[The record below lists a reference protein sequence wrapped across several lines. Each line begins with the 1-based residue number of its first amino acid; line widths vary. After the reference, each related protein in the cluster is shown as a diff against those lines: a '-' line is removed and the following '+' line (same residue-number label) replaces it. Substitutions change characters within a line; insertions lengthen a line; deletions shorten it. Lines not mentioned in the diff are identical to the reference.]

1 MDKLTRTVTIMIA
14 FVIAVCAV
22 LLAFFLT
29 RSNDQKVESSS
40 SVDTD
45 EKATLVSPSIEHV
58 QSMTITNQY
67 GTYTIVPFGD
77 MHGDADTYYTIEGM
91 DINQLDVYS
100 IQNIVKYGCNPVSTS
115 NIGNVENLSEYG
127 LDKPAATVS
136 VTYEDGEVY
145 DYYIG
150 NAVNGKNNK
159 YYMCAKDSSNVYVIM
174 IESDMLGTT
183 DNLLNKTIF
192 SISQYEYVNKN
203 DYNAA
208 ENGFSR
214 ITVMNPNLTQAFV
227 YEKVSGKTYRLPDY
241 ETIKPNDTT
250 LDNIKSSLESL
261 NADEVVAASANQEQ
275 LEQYGLKEPASYISF
290 VVNEQSYQLL
300 IGNKTDDD
308 NMYYVKKADSDIIYK
323 INSDKISVFT
333 DATLFSLTNPTIYAT
348 DETDFSS
355 FEIDYK
361 GQTSNI
367 SLEREEDEYKST
379 ENKTYYQYHPVLNG
393 AQMDAQEYE
402 SFLSSIQNTALEQA
416 TNLTAK
422 GEPVLKITIKHF
434 DTDRIDTIS
443 FYETDG
449 NILVVTGDIVRGM
462 IGTSS
467 FETLIESMPI

>member
-1 MDKLTRTVTIMIA
+1 MIA
-14 FVIAVCAV
+14 IVIAVSAV

-300 IGNKTDDD
+300 IICI
-308 NMYYVKKADSDIIYK
+308 M
-323 INSDKISVFT
+323 
-333 DATLFSLTNPTIYAT
+333 
-348 DETDFSS
+348 
-355 FEIDYK
+355 
-361 GQTSNI
+361 
-367 SLEREEDEYKST
+367 
-379 ENKTYYQYHPVLNG
+379 
-393 AQMDAQEYE
+393 
-402 SFLSSIQNTALEQA
+402 
-416 TNLTAK
+416 
-422 GEPVLKITIKHF
+422 
-434 DTDRIDTIS
+434 
-443 FYETDG
+443 
-449 NILVVTGDIVRGM
+449 
-462 IGTSS
+462 
-467 FETLIESMPI
+467 

>member
-1 MDKLTRTVTIMIA
+1 M
-14 FVIAVCAV
+14 
-22 LLAFFLT
+22 
-29 RSNDQKVESSS
+29 
-40 SVDTD
+40 
-45 EKATLVSPSIEHV
+45 
-58 QSMTITNQY
+58 
-67 GTYTIVPFGD
+67 
-77 MHGDADTYYTIEGM
+77 
-91 DINQLDVYS
+91 
-100 IQNIVKYGCNPVSTS
+100 
-115 NIGNVENLSEYG
+115 
-127 LDKPAATVS
+127 
-136 VTYEDGEVY
+136 
-145 DYYIG
+145 
-150 NAVNGKNNK
+150 
-159 YYMCAKDSSNVYVIM
+159 
-174 IESDMLGTT
+174 
-183 DNLLNKTIF
+183 
-192 SISQYEYVNKN
+192 
-203 DYNAA
+203 
-208 ENGFSR
+208 
-214 ITVMNPNLTQAFV
+214 
-227 YEKVSGKTYRLPDY
+227 
-241 ETIKPNDTT
+241 
-250 LDNIKSSLESL
+250 DNIKSCLESL